1 MALQTLIERLR
12 KKTAAEV
19 RVNEALDAART
30 LQQDPR
36 TRVARYRNA
45 AVTGGALKPVVHGI
59 GRIAEAV
66 ATAPRGGR
74 LAAVG
79 RAAVRTSRGELAKH
93 VAEGAVGGGG
103 IRAVQEGLEVGQA
116 KKKVTKFLNQP
127 EPKLAVSKEWVVQ
140 RAMRARVPLSR
151 IERVGEAL
159 MLSGTPSSSWYGMRG
174 GKAKNFDRVRDLR
187 LALGTSLQDRAAT
200 VRAVTPE
207 KTAAKSGTFTHLVK
221 AHWRRK
227 KASLGEHLARE
238 VVNVAGRRKLSGTEL
253 RTALRDVAKLAA
265 EKKPAQS
272 RLPLKPV
279 ASPDFDFEV

>member
-1 MALQTLIERLR
+1 MRTSSRKGSPPLALQTLIERLR

-45 AVTGGALKPVVHGI
+45 AVTGGTLNPVVRGI
-59 GRIAEAV
+59 GRAAERM
-66 ATAPRGGR
+66 ATAPRGQR
-74 LAAVG
+74 LAAG
-79 RAAVRTSRGELAKH
+79 AKGLLATNRGELARH

-103 IRAVQEGLEVGQA
+103 VRAVQEGLEVGQA

-127 EPKLAVSKEWVVQ
+127 EPKIA
-140 RAMRARVPLSR
+140 A
-151 IERVGEAL
+151 
-159 MLSGTPSSSWYGMRG
+159 
-174 GKAKNFDRVRDLR
+174 KAKGG
-187 LALGTSLQDRAAT
+187 ALS
-200 VRAVTPE
+200 
-207 KTAAKSGTFTHLVK
+207 HLVK

-227 KASLGEHLARE
+227 KAAADKDCGCAHAVKAYQPKKASLGEKLAHE
-238 VVNVAGRRKLSGTEL
+238 VSALTGRRKLSAAEI
-253 RTALRDVAKLAA
+253 RAALRSVAKLA

>member
-1 MALQTLIERLR
+1 MHTPSRKGSPPLALQTLIERLR

-36 TRVARYRNA
+36 TRLARYRNA

-59 GRIAEAV
+59 GRVAEAV

-127 EPKLAVSKEWVVQ
+127 EPKIAGKSKSG
-140 RAMRARVPLSR
+140 PLSH
-151 IERVGEAL
+151 I
-159 MLSGTPSSSWYGMRG
+159 
-174 GKAKNFDRVRDLR
+174 
-187 LALGTSLQDRAAT
+187 
-200 VRAVTPE
+200 
-207 KTAAKSGTFTHLVK
+207 VK

-253 RTALRDVAKLAA
+253 RAALRDVAKLAA

>member
-1 MALQTLIERLR
+1 MRTSSRKGSPPLALQTLIERLR

-45 AVTGGALKPVVHGI
+45 ALAGGALKPVVSGI
-59 GRIAEAV
+59 GRAAERM
-66 ATAPRGGR
+66 ATAPRGQR
-74 LAAVG
+74 LAAGVKG
-79 RAAVRTSRGELAKH
+79 LTSINRGDLARH
-93 VAEGAVGGGG
+93 VAEGVAGGGG

-127 EPKLAVSKEWVVQ
+127 EPK
-140 RAMRARVPLSR
+140 
-151 IERVGEAL
+151 I
-159 MLSGTPSSSWYGMRG
+159 
-174 GKAKNFDRVRDLR
+174 
-187 LALGTSLQDRAAT
+187 
-200 VRAVTPE
+200 
-207 KTAAKSGTFTHLVK
+207 AAKGGALSHLVK

-227 KASLGEHLARE
+227 KAAADKDCGCAHAVKAYQPKKASLGKKLAHE
-238 VVNVAGRRKLSGTEL
+238 VSALTGRRKLSAAEI
-253 RTALRDVAKLAA
+253 RAALRNVAKIA

>member
-1 MALQTLIERLR
+1 MQNPSRKGSPPLALQTLVDRIAK

-45 AVTGGALKPVVHGI
+45 ALTGGTLNPVVRGI
-59 GRIAEAV
+59 GRAAERM
-66 ATAPRGGR
+66 ATAPRGQR
-74 LAAVG
+74 LAAG
-79 RAAVRTSRGELAKH
+79 AKGFMSTNRGELAKH
-93 VAEGAVGGGG
+93 VVEGAAGGGG

-127 EPKLAVSKEWVVQ
+127 EPKIAEHEHYRNKCPECGSTQQCRCDSTKKE
-140 RAMRARVPLSR
+140 
-151 IERVGEAL
+151 
-159 MLSGTPSSSWYGMRG
+159 SSDVCGLC
-174 GKAKNFDRVRDLR
+174 K
-187 LALGTSLQDRAAT
+187 
-200 VRAVTPE
+200 E
-207 KTAAKSGTFTHLVK
+207 KTAAKGKGGALSHLVK

-227 KASLGEHLARE
+227 KASLGEHLAQE
-238 VVNVAGRRKLSGTEL
+238 VSELTGHRKLSGAEI
-253 RTALRDVAKLAA
+253 RAALRSVAKVAA

-279 ASPDFDFEV
+279 ASPDLDFEV

>member
-1 MALQTLIERLR
+1 MHTPSRKGSPPLALQTLIERLR

-45 AVTGGALKPVVHGI
+45 ALAGGALKPVVSGI
-59 GRIAEAV
+59 GRAAERM
-66 ATAPRGGR
+66 ATAPRGQR
-74 LAAVG
+74 LAAGVKG
-79 RAAVRTSRGELAKH
+79 FTSINRGDLARH
-93 VAEGAVGGGG
+93 VAEGAAGGGG

-127 EPKLAVSKEWVVQ
+127 EPKIA
-140 RAMRARVPLSR
+140 A
-151 IERVGEAL
+151 
-159 MLSGTPSSSWYGMRG
+159 
-174 GKAKNFDRVRDLR
+174 KAKGG
-187 LALGTSLQDRAAT
+187 ALS
-200 VRAVTPE
+200 
-207 KTAAKSGTFTHLVK
+207 HLVK

-227 KASLGEHLARE
+227 KAGLGEKLAYE
-238 VVNVAGRRKLSGTEL
+238 VSALTGRRKLSGAEI
-253 RTALRDVAKLAA
+253 RAALRSVAKLA